1 MEPSEYPARVNH
13 LPQAGWLLLLLFFAT
28 TTSSLAQDLTAD
40 PDDVATIDGLVD
52 AYYESV
58 SGHPGKRDAE
68 RMQSLFIEG
77 GNMGIN
83 RTGSEPVHQFV
94 EDLLRTDRFLT
105 ISNDFFEREISRE
118 TQRFADMAN
127 VMSTYGI
134 SDAIENTNYSAR
146 GVMVFQL
153 IRHDDRWWIVSTMF
167 QRESPEF
174 PLTAGLLDQED

>member
-1 MEPSEYPARVNH
+1 MELSVYQARANH
-13 LPQAGWLLLLLFFAT
+13 MLKARGILLLLFST
-28 TTSSLAQDLTAD
+28 TTLSLAQDRTAN
-40 PDDVATIDGLVD
+40 PDDVVTIDGLID

-68 RMQSLFIEG
+68 RMQSLFIKG

-83 RTGSEPVHQFV
+83 RTGDEPVHQFV
-94 EDLLRTDRFLT
+94 EELLLTDRFLT
-105 ISNDFFEREISRE
+105 ISNDFFERELSRD
-118 TQRFADMAN
+118 TQQFGDMAN
-127 VMSTYGI
+127 VISTYGI

-153 IRHDDRWWIVSTMF
+153 IRHNDRWWIVSTMF

-174 PLTAGLLDQED
+174 PLTADLLD